1 MPNIYNE
8 TDGQIVLDNFKISSL
23 LYADNLIILST
34 SKVGLQSCLNKLVSY
49 CDDNCLTINP
59 KKTTVEVFYKSG
71 KVSTDTFYFN
81 DVQIANSNACKYLG
95 ILFSTSGT
103 YTYCQE
109 DLYKRSLRAQF
120 ILTKCFSS
128 MNSV

>member
-8 TDGQIVLDNFKISSL
+8 TDSQIVLDNFKISSL

-34 SKVGLQSCLNKLVSY
+34 SKVGLQSCLNKLASY

-59 KKTTVEVFYKSG
+59 KKTTIEVFYKSG
-71 KVSTDTFYFN
+71 KISTDTFYFN
-81 DVQIANSNACKYLG
+81 DVQTANSNACKYLV